1 MTTLIKNG
9 QIATASKSFHA
20 DLLIADEKIVKIE
33 PEIAVERGMEVID
46 AEGQFLLPGGID
58 AHVHLDLPMFN
69 TVSSDDHYT
78 GTKAAAFGGTTT
90 VIDFVSQDSDD
101 LLGCINALRQKA
113 DQKVAIDY
121 GLHMNITHLTP
132 AVEEQIPQLLP
143 AGVSTVK
150 VFTAYNNRLRLNDSD
165 ILKVMRIAAENG
177 LLIMLHAENGDVIE
191 MLVQEA
197 LEHGYKSPIWHART
211 RPAWGAVEAVLRAAA
226 LSGMAHAPLYIVHI
240 NTAGE
245 VDMLEYARQ
254 KGLQTMGETCP
265 QYLFFS
271 EAELERPDG
280 AKWICSPPLRTK
292 DDQQRLWDGLKKGTL
307 QVISTDHCP
316 FFFDGKKPI
325 NYEGEPIAIPGKELG
340 AENFTLIPNGLP
352 GVGDRLPILW
362 TAMVTSGKFTLNEF
376 VALTSTNPAKIFGLY
391 PQKGDIAVGSDADV
405 VLWDPA
411 KKVNYGLTFSHHRT
425 DYNLYEGWELTGFPV
440 RVFSHG
446 RLIVENGVWHGKAG
460 EGRFLYRNPFSEL
473 I

>member
-9 QIATASKSFHA
+9 QVVTASKTFYA
-20 DLLIADEKIVKIE
+20 DLLIEDEKIAKVE
-33 PEIAVERGMEVID
+33 PDIAIAQGMEVID
-46 AEGQFLLPGGID
+46 AEGQFLLPGGVD
-58 AHVHLDLPMFN
+58 VHVHLDLPMFN

-101 LLGCINALRQKA
+101 LLRCISTLREKA
-113 DQKVAIDY
+113 DRKVAIDY

-132 AVEEQIPQLLP
+132 AVEELIPRLLS
-143 AGVSTVK
+143 AGVSSVK
-150 VFTAYNNRLRLNDSD
+150 VFTAYNNRLRLNDND
-165 ILKVMRIAAENG
+165 ILRVMRIAAESG
-177 LLIMLHAENGDVIE
+177 LLTMLHAENGDVID

-197 LEHGYKSPIWHART
+197 LDGGNKSPIWHART

-226 LSGMAHAPLYIVHI
+226 LSAMAQAPLYIVHI

-245 VDMLEYARQ
+245 VDMLEYARR
-254 KGLQTMGETCP
+254 KGLQTMGETCL

-271 EAELERPDG
+271 EADLERPDG

-292 DDQQRLWDGLKKGTL
+292 EDQERLWDGLKQGTL

-316 FFFDGKKPI
+316 FFFNGKKPI
-325 NYEGEPIAIPGKELG
+325 NYEGKQVVIPGKELG
-340 AENFTLIPNGLP
+340 VENFTLIPNGLP

-362 TAMVTSGKFTLNEF
+362 SAMVSSGKFTLNEF
-376 VALTSTNPAKIFGLY
+376 VALTSTNPARIFGLY
-391 PQKGDIAVGSDADV
+391 PQKGELSAGSDADI
-405 VLWDPA
+405 VLWDPS
-411 KKVNYGLTFSHHRT
+411 KKVNYGLAYSHHRT

-440 RVFSHG
+440 KVISRGRV
-446 RLIVENGVWHGKAG
+446 IVEDGVWNGKAG
-460 EGRFLYRNPFSEL
+460 NGRFLHRKPFREL
-473 I
+473 V

>member
-1 MTTLIKNG
+1 MTTLIRNG
-9 QIATASKSFHA
+9 QIVNASKTFNA
-20 DLLIADEKIVKIE
+20 DLLIEDEKIVKIE
-33 PEIAVERGMEVID
+33 PEIAVKDGMEVID

-58 AHVHLDLPMFN
+58 VHVHLDLPMFN

-78 GTKAAAFGGTTT
+78 GTKAASFGGTTT

-101 LLGCINALRQKA
+101 LLGCVNALRQKA
-113 DQKVAIDY
+113 DRKVAIDY

-132 AVEEQIPQLLP
+132 AVEEQIPQLLS

-150 VFTAYNNRLRLNDSD
+150 VFTAYNDRLRLNDND
-165 ILKVMRIAAENG
+165 ILKVMRIAAEHG
-177 LLIMLHAENGDVIE
+177 LLTMLHAENGDVIE

-197 LEHGYKSPIWHART
+197 LANGNKSPVWHART

-226 LSGMAHAPLYIVHI
+226 LSGMAHAPLYIVHM

-254 KGLQTMGETCP
+254 KGLQTMGETCL

-271 EAELERPDG
+271 EADLERPDG

-292 DDQQRLWDGLKKGTL
+292 EDQQRLWDGLKKGTL

-316 FFFDGKKPI
+316 FFFNGKKPI
-325 NYEGEPIAIPGKELG
+325 IYEDEPIAIPGKELG

-362 TAMVTSGKFTLNEF
+362 TAMVTSGKFTMNEF

-391 PQKGDIAVGSDADV
+391 PQKGDIAVGTDADI

-411 KKVNYGLTFSHHRT
+411 KKVNYGLAFSHHRT
-425 DYNLYEGWELTGFPV
+425 DYNLYEGWELAGFPV
-440 RVFSHG
+440 RVFSRGHQ
-446 RLIVENGVWHGKAG
+446 IVDNGMWHGKAG
-460 EGRFLYRNPFSEL
+460 DGRFLYRKPFQEL